1 VLVAE
6 SIVMSNESIDL
17 LELWQQ
23 LRRELEQ
30 AQADYDQQFLV
41 MQKKQRAK
49 SDVAFIDRAVFDED
63 RRRLRIAQEVLK
75 DSTARL
81 AKFEKEH
88 DKIAK

>member
-1 VLVAE
+1 
-6 SIVMSNESIDL
+6 MSNESIDL